1 MDNNVPKATSNEPIL
16 SRDEL
21 VALTGY
27 KQPSKQITWLR
38 KYGIRVFVS
47 RVGHPRI
54 LRSDLESKDGE
65 PRTKPDLDALRQ
77 LR

>member
-1 MDNNVPKATSNEPIL
+1 MDNNVPKATSMPIL
-16 SRDEL
+16 SRAEL

-38 KYGIRVFVS
+38 QYGIRVFVS

-65 PRTKPDLDALRQ
+65 PRTKPDLDALRK

>member
-1 MDNNVPKATSNEPIL
+1 MFL
-16 SRDEL
+16 SSDEL
-21 VALTGY
+21 TELTGY
-27 KQPSKQITWLR
+27 KRPSKQIAWFR
-38 KYGIRVFVS
+38 QYGIRVFVS

-65 PRTKPDLDALRQ
+65 PRTKPDLDALRK